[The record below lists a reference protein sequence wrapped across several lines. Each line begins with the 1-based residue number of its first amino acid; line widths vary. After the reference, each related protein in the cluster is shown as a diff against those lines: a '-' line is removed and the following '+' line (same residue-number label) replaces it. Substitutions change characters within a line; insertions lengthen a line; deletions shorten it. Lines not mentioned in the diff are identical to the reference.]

1 MQRRPQ
7 ASVHASAH
15 ASAQVSAHAS
25 ETSPAN
31 ARVGSSSLGSVQHT
45 SQSVP
50 VPQVPPHL
58 KPFVVEQHYHLY
70 TAIDHAVWRYVIRQ
84 NSRAL
89 QGRSHEAYLNH
100 FTETGMTLESIPNVE
115 RMNLHLEP
123 RGWKAVTVDGFI
135 PPGVFMDF
143 QAHGLLPIAQ
153 DIRTLEHIAYTPAPD
168 IIHEG
173 AGHAPLILDPY
184 FGQFLRYVGELGAK
198 AIGTREDHEVYEAI
212 RNISIQKEDPHA
224 TPEQVRAAELRL
236 EAAMAAN
243 VEVSEAAE
251 LSRLY
256 WWTVEYG
263 LIGTLE
269 DPRIYGAG
277 LCSSMSE
284 GGACL
289 DPSVRKVPFDLSCI
303 EVGYDITRPQPQLF
317 VTDSFERLVQVTE
330 AFAERMAFKRG
341 GTASLQKAVRSGK
354 VCTAVYES
362 GLQVSGVISALILGA
377 DGEAVAFMTEG
388 PSEFA
393 VSDQE
398 LEGMGPGRFPMGLCA
413 PIGRLRGF
421 ELGMATLPD
430 QTLAAQGIAPGQSVV
445 LSYVSGIEVS
455 GQISELV
462 RRDGKLMMLL
472 FSQATVR
479 LNERILFD
487 GPSFALPLDGAI
499 VSVFSGTA
507 DKINFVVERHPSPV
521 VNLRTPQT
529 AAERELEQLYA
540 AVRAERE
547 RLAEQSETTGPVSQ
561 SQRRLLEVAS
571 ALEQRHPNDWL
582 LRVELMEILVGRGW
596 LPELQDRLL
605 EQLKAIKTLMPERA
619 TLITNGLAQ
628 LFVVATQVAA

>member
-1 MQRRPQ
+1 MQCRPQ
-7 ASVHASAH
+7 S
-15 ASAQVSAHAS
+15 
-25 ETSPAN
+25 
-31 ARVGSSSLGSVQHT
+31 SVQT
-45 SQSVP
+45 PEAAPARALAESSPQAIGSPSRRSVP
-50 VPQVPPHL
+50 HVPPHL

-70 TAIDHAVWRYVIRQ
+70 TAIDHAVWRFVIRQ

-89 QGRSHEAYLNH
+89 QGRSHEAYLQH

-115 RMNLHLEP
+115 RMNIHLEP

-184 FGQFLRYVGELGAK
+184 FGQFLRYVGELGAR

-224 TPEQVRAAELRL
+224 TPEQLRAAERRL

-269 DPRIYGAG
+269 DPKIYGAG

-317 VTDSFERLVQVTE
+317 VTDSFERLVLVTE

-362 GLQVSGVISALILGA
+362 GLQVSGIISALELGP
-377 DGEAVAFMTEG
+377 DGEALAFFTEG

-393 VSDQE
+393 VENQE
-398 LEGMGPGRFPMGLCA
+398 LEGMGTTRFPQGLCA
-413 PIGRLRGF
+413 PIGRPAGF
-421 ELGMATLPD
+421 E
-430 QTLAAQGIAPGQSVV
+430 QGLSGLSDEALSDAGIGPGRSIS
-445 LSYVSGIEVS
+445 LIYPSGLEVS
-455 GQISELV
+455 GQVSELL
-462 RRDGKLMMLL
+462 RRDGKLWLLL
-472 FSQATVR
+472 FSRATVQR
-479 LNERILFD
+479 DERILFD
-487 GPSFALPLDGAI
+487 GPSFALPLEGAI

-507 DKINFVVERHPSPV
+507 DKVNFVVERHPSPV
-521 VNLRTPQT
+521 VNLRSPQT
-529 AAERELEQLYA
+529 PLEQELERLYGEVREVREGL
-540 AVRAERE
+540 AVGDGAVGSASQAQGRLQAVSATLER
-547 RLAEQSETTGPVSQ
+547 
-561 SQRRLLEVAS
+561 
-571 ALEQRHPNDWL
+571 RHPHDWL
-582 LRVELMEILVGRGW
+582 LRVEVMELLVGQAW
-596 LPELQDRLL
+596 LPELQGRIL
-605 EQLKAIKTLMPERA
+605 EQLNAIKEALPDRA
-619 TLITNGLAQ
+619 PLITKGLS
-628 LFVVATQVAA
+628 LMFVGASQGDA